1 MQPPMQPS
9 PLIYFAASIKYLL
22 ASNIVDFLKTLSSHR
37 NEQVNSK
44 INMNELNQ
52 QNSGG
57 ITAAGVDKI
66 RTMIEGFDDISH
78 GGLPVGRTTLVS
90 GTSGTGKTLLAVQFL
105 RNGIVDF
112 NEPGVFVTFEESPA
126 DIIKNAFSFGWD
138 LQKFVDEGKLFIL
151 DASPDP
157 DGQDVVGNFDLSA
170 LIERIQY
177 AIRKYKAK
185 RVSIDSVTAVFQQY
199 DAVSVVR
206 REIFRIVA
214 RLKQVGVTTIMTTE
228 RMDEYGQVAR
238 FGVEEFVSD
247 NVVILRNVLEGERR
261 RRTIEIL
268 KLRGTTH
275 MQGEYPFTMTH
286 QGINIFPLGAM
297 RLTQRS
303 SNVRVS
309 SGVKTLDEMCGGGYF
324 KDSIILA
331 TGATGTGKTMLVS
344 KFLEESCVRG
354 ERVIL
359 FAYEES
365 RAQLS
370 RNASSWGIDFEELEQ
385 QGLLKILCAYP
396 ESAGLEDHL
405 QTIKQ
410 EIADFKPARIA
421 IDSLSAIARGV
432 SNNAF
437 RQFVIGVTGFAKQE
451 EITGFFTN
459 TTDQF
464 MGSNSI
470 TNTHISTITDTIL
483 MLQYV
488 EIRGEMSRAINVF
501 KMRGS
506 WHDKGIREYIISD
519 RGLEIKDSFRNFER
533 IISGSPTRIAVDE
546 KTELSRIIRGVQRDE
561 E

>member
-1 MQPPMQPS
+1 MSQ
-9 PLIYFAASIKYLL
+9 
-22 ASNIVDFLKTLSSHR
+22 
-37 NEQVNSK
+37 
-44 INMNELNQ
+44 LNPTESRQ
-52 QNSGG
+52 DESVLM
-57 ITAAGVDKI
+57 GVHKI

-105 RNGIVDF
+105 YNGISYFDDA
-112 NEPGVFVTFEESPA
+112 GVFVTFEESPT
-126 DIIKNAFSFGWD
+126 DIIKNAYSFGWD
-138 LQKFVDEGKLFIL
+138 LQKLINEGKLFIL

-157 DGQDVVGNFDLSA
+157 EGQEVVGNFDLSA

-185 RVSIDSVTAVFQQY
+185 RVSIDSITAIFQQY
-199 DAVSVVR
+199 DAASVVR
-206 REIFRIVA
+206 REIFRLVA
-214 RLKQVGVTTIMTTE
+214 RLKQIGVTTVMTTE
-228 RMDEYGQVAR
+228 RIEEYGPVAR

-247 NVVILRNVLEGERR
+247 NVVIVRNVLEGERR

-275 MQGEYPFTMTH
+275 MKGEYPFTITN

-309 SGVKTLDEMCGGGYF
+309 SGVKTLDEMCGGGFF

-331 TGATGTGKTMLVS
+331 TGATGTGKTLLVS
-344 KFLEESCVRG
+344 KFIQDACLRDD
-354 ERVIL
+354 RAIL

-370 RNASSWGIDFEELEQ
+370 RNAYSWGIDFEEMEQ
-385 QGLLKILCAYP
+385 KGLLKILCSYP

-405 QTIKQ
+405 QIIKS
-410 EIADFKPARIA
+410 EIAEFKPSRIA
-421 IDSLSAIARGV
+421 IDSLSALARGV

-437 RQFVIGVTGFAKQE
+437 RQFVIGVTGYAKQE

-464 MGSNSI
+464 MGSHSI
-470 TNTHISTITDTIL
+470 TDSHISTITDTIL

-506 WHDKGIREYIISD
+506 WHDTAIREYTISEE
-519 RGLEIKDSFRNFER
+519 GPEIKDSFRNYER
-533 IISGSPTRIAVDE
+533 IISGSPSRIAVDE
-546 KTELSRIIRGVQRDE
+546 KSELSRIVQGVRDKSE
-561 E
+561 DEL

>member
-1 MQPPMQPS
+1 MSKTNPIEPQ
-9 PLIYFAASIKYLL
+9 AEL
-22 ASNIVDFLKTLSSHR
+22 APV
-37 NEQVNSK
+37 
-44 INMNELNQ
+44 
-52 QNSGG
+52 
-57 ITAAGVDKI
+57 GVQKI

-78 GGLPVGRTTLVS
+78 GGLPLGRTTLFS
-90 GTSGTGKTLLAVQFL
+90 GTSGTGKTLFAVQFL
-105 RNGIVDF
+105 YNGIAYFD
-112 NEPGVFVTFEESPA
+112 EPGVFVTFEESPT
-126 DIIKNAFSFGWD
+126 DIIKNASSFGWD
-138 LQKFVDEGKLFIL
+138 LQRLIDEGKLFIL

-157 DGQDVVGNFDLSA
+157 EGQEVVGNFDLSA

-199 DAVSVVR
+199 DAASVVR
-206 REIFRIVA
+206 REIFRLVA
-214 RLKQVGVTTIMTTE
+214 RLKQIGVTTVMTTE
-228 RMDEYGQVAR
+228 RLEEYGPVAR

-247 NVVILRNVLEGERR
+247 NVAIVRNVLEGERR

-275 MQGEYPFTMTH
+275 MKGEYPFTMTNN
-286 QGINIFPLGAM
+286 GINIFPLGAM

-309 SGVKTLDEMCGGGYF
+309 SGIKTLDEMCGGGFF

-331 TGATGTGKTMLVS
+331 TGATGTGKTLLVS
-344 KFLEESCVRG
+344 KFLQVACTNN
-354 ERVIL
+354 ERAIL

-370 RNASSWGIDFEELEQ
+370 RNAYSWGIDFEEMEQ
-385 QGLLKILCAYP
+385 KGLLRILCTYP

-405 QTIKQ
+405 QMIKS
-410 EIADFKPARIA
+410 EIAEFKPSRIA
-421 IDSLSAIARGV
+421 IDSLSALARGV

-437 RQFVIGVTGFAKQE
+437 RQFVIGVTGYAKQE
-451 EITGFFTN
+451 EITGFCTN
-459 TTDQF
+459 TTDHF
-464 MGSNSI
+464 MGSHSI
-470 TNTHISTITDTIL
+470 TDSHISTITDTIL

-506 WHDKGIREYIISD
+506 WHEKGIREYTISD
-519 RGLEIKDSFRNFER
+519 EGAEIKDSFRNYER

-546 KTELSRIIRGVQRDE
+546 KSELSRIVRGMRENSDDRE
-561 E
+561 I

>member
-1 MQPPMQPS
+1 
-9 PLIYFAASIKYLL
+9 
-22 ASNIVDFLKTLSSHR
+22 
-37 NEQVNSK
+37 
-44 INMNELNQ
+44 MNPTNQIGQ
-52 QNSGG
+52 QNESVKV
-57 ITAAGVDKI
+57 GVEKI
-66 RTMIEGFDDISH
+66 RTLIEGFDDISH
-78 GGLPVGRTTLVS
+78 GGLPVGRATLVS
-90 GTSGTGKTLLAVQFL
+90 GTSGTGKTLLAAQFIY
-105 RNGIVDF
+105 NGITFFD
-112 NEPGVFVTFEESPA
+112 EPGVFVTFEESPT
-126 DIIKNAFSFGWD
+126 DIIKNAYSFGWD
-138 LQKFVDEGKLFIL
+138 LQKLIEDGKLFIL

-157 DGQDVVGNFDLSA
+157 EGQDVVGNFDLSA
-170 LIERIQY
+170 LIERLQY

-199 DAVSVVR
+199 DAASVVR
-206 REIFRIVA
+206 REIFRLVA

-228 RMDEYGQVAR
+228 REQEYGPVAR

-247 NVVILRNVLEGERR
+247 NVAILRNVLEGERR

-275 MQGEYPFTMTH
+275 MKGEYPFTITND
-286 QGINIFPLGAM
+286 GINIFPLGAM

-303 SNVRVS
+303 SNARVS
-309 SGVKTLDEMCGGGYF
+309 SGVKTLDEMCGGGFF

-331 TGATGTGKTMLVS
+331 TGATGTGKTLLVS
-344 KFLEESCVRG
+344 KFIQNACDRN
-354 ERVIL
+354 ERAIL

-370 RNASSWGIDFEELEQ
+370 RNAYSWGIDFEDFEQ
-385 QGLLKILCAYP
+385 KGLLKIICAYP

-405 QTIKQ
+405 QIIKT
-410 EIADFKPARIA
+410 EIAAFKPSRIA
-421 IDSLSAIARGV
+421 IDSLSALARGV
-432 SNNAF
+432 SNNTF

-464 MGSNSI
+464 MGSHSI
-470 TNTHISTITDTIL
+470 TDSHISTITDTIL

-506 WHDKGIREYIISD
+506 WHDKGIREYTISE
-519 RGLEIKDSFRNFER
+519 RGAEIKDSFRNYER
-533 IISGSPTRIAVDE
+533 IISGSPSRIMVDE
-546 KTELSRIIRGVQRDE
+546 KTQLSRIVKGVQGKTGDDE

>member
-1 MQPPMQPS
+1 MNKTNPIGQQD
-9 PLIYFAASIKYLL
+9 KL
-22 ASNIVDFLKTLSSHR
+22 AP
-37 NEQVNSK
+37 
-44 INMNELNQ
+44 
-52 QNSGG
+52 
-57 ITAAGVDKI
+57 AGVQKI
-66 RTMIEGFDDISH
+66 RTMIEGFDDITH
-78 GGLPVGRTTLVS
+78 GGLPMGRTTLIS

-105 RNGIVDF
+105 YNGISHFDDA
-112 NEPGVFVTFEESPA
+112 GVFVTFEESPG
-126 DIIKNAFSFGWD
+126 DIIKNASSFGWD
-138 LQKFVDEGKLFIL
+138 LQQLINDGKLFIL

-157 DGQDVVGNFDLSA
+157 EGQEVVGNFDLSA

-199 DAVSVVR
+199 EAASVVR
-206 REIFRIVA
+206 REIFRLVA
-214 RLKQVGVTTIMTTE
+214 RLKQIGVTTVMTTE
-228 RMDEYGQVAR
+228 RIEEYGPVAR

-247 NVVILRNVLEGERR
+247 NVAIVRNVLEGERR

-275 MQGEYPFTMTH
+275 MKGEYPFTMTN

-309 SGVKTLDEMCGGGYF
+309 SGVKILDEMCGGGFF

-331 TGATGTGKTMLVS
+331 TGATGTGKTLLVS
-344 KFLEESCVRG
+344 KFLQDACVRG
-354 ERVIL
+354 ERAIL

-365 RAQLS
+365 RAQMS
-370 RNASSWGIDFEELEQ
+370 RNAYSWGIDFEELEQ
-385 QGLLKILCAYP
+385 QGLLKILCTYP

-405 QTIKQ
+405 QIIKS
-410 EIADFKPARIA
+410 EIAEFKPSRIA
-421 IDSLSAIARGV
+421 IDSLSALARGV
-432 SNNAF
+432 SDNAF
-437 RQFVIGVTGFAKQE
+437 RQFVIGVTGYAKQE
-451 EITGFFTN
+451 EVTGFFTN

-464 MGSNSI
+464 MGSHSI
-470 TNTHISTITDTIL
+470 TDSHISTITDTIL

-506 WHDKGIREYIISD
+506 WHEKGIREYTISSD
-519 RGLEIKDSFRNFER
+519 GPEIKDSFKNYER
-533 IISGSPTRIAVDE
+533 IISGSPTRISVDE
-546 KTELSRIIRGVQRDE
+546 KSELARIVQGMKSSAGE
-561 E
+561 GTGI

>member
-1 MQPPMQPS
+1 MTQTNQ
-9 PLIYFAASIKYLL
+9 
-22 ASNIVDFLKTLSSHR
+22 
-37 NEQVNSK
+37 NEQQPRLAVV
-44 INMNELNQ
+44 
-52 QNSGG
+52 
-57 ITAAGVDKI
+57 GVQKI
-66 RTMIEGFDDISH
+66 RTLIEGFDDISH

-90 GTSGTGKTLLAVQFL
+90 GTSGTGKTLFAVQFL
-105 RNGIVDF
+105 YNGITQFD
-112 NEPGVFVTFEESPA
+112 EAGIFVTFEEAPA
-126 DIIKNAFSFGWD
+126 DIIKNACSFGWD
-138 LQKFVDEGKLFIL
+138 LQKLVDEGKLFIL

-157 DGQDVVGNFDLSA
+157 EGQDVIGNFDLSA

-199 DAVSVVR
+199 DAASVVR
-206 REIFRIVA
+206 REIFRLVA
-214 RLKQVGVTTIMTTE
+214 RLKQVGATTVMTTE
-228 RMDEYGQVAR
+228 RVEEYGPVAR

-247 NVVILRNVLEGERR
+247 NVVIVRNVLEGERR

-275 MQGEYPFTMTH
+275 MKGEYPFTITN
-286 QGINIFPLGAM
+286 QGVNIFPLGAM

-309 SGVKTLDEMCGGGYF
+309 CGVKTLDDMCGGGFF

-331 TGATGTGKTMLVS
+331 TGATGTGKTLLVS
-344 KFLEESCVRG
+344 KFLQDGCLIG
-354 ERVIL
+354 ERSLL

-370 RNASSWGIDFEELEQ
+370 RNAYSWGIDFEDMEQ
-385 QGLLKILCAYP
+385 KGLLKIICAYP

-405 QTIKQ
+405 QIIKS
-410 EIADFKPARIA
+410 EIAEFKPSRIA
-421 IDSLSAIARGV
+421 IDSLSALARGV
-432 SNNAF
+432 SKNAF

-464 MGSNSI
+464 MGSHSI
-470 TNTHISTITDTIL
+470 TDSHISTITDSIIL
-483 MLQYV
+483 LQYV

-506 WHDKGIREYIISD
+506 WHDKGIREYIISEQ
-519 RGLEIKDSFRNFER
+519 GPEIRDSFRNFER
-533 IISGSPTRIAVDE
+533 IISGSPTRVAVDE
-546 KTELSRIIRGVQRDE
+546 KNELSRIVRGFQEKTADE
-561 E
+561 KL

>member
-1 MQPPMQPS
+1 MSQLYPTEQTQNEVTPM
-9 PLIYFAASIKYLL
+9 
-22 ASNIVDFLKTLSSHR
+22 
-37 NEQVNSK
+37 
-44 INMNELNQ
+44 
-52 QNSGG
+52 
-57 ITAAGVDKI
+57 GVQKI

-78 GGLPVGRTTLVS
+78 GGLPIGRTTLVS

-105 RNGIVDF
+105 YNGIVHFDD
-112 NEPGVFVTFEESPA
+112 PGVFVTFEESPS
-126 DIIKNAFSFGWD
+126 DIIKNASSFGWD
-138 LQKFVDEGKLFIL
+138 LQRLMNEGKLFIL

-157 DGQDVVGNFDLSA
+157 EGQDVVGNFDLSA

-185 RVSIDSVTAVFQQY
+185 RVSVDSITAIFQQY
-199 DAVSVVR
+199 DAASVVR
-206 REIFRIVA
+206 REIFRLVA

-228 RMDEYGQVAR
+228 RVEEYGPVAR

-247 NVVILRNVLEGERR
+247 NVVIVRNVLEGERR

-275 MQGEYPFTMTH
+275 MKGEYPFTMTN

-303 SNVRVS
+303 SNARVS
-309 SGVKTLDEMCGGGYF
+309 SGVKTLDEMCGGGFF

-331 TGATGTGKTMLVS
+331 TGATGTGKTLLVS
-344 KFLEESCVRG
+344 KFIQDACMRG
-354 ERVIL
+354 DRAIL

-365 RAQLS
+365 RAQLT
-370 RNASSWGIDFEELEQ
+370 RNGLSWGIDFEEMEQ
-385 QGLLKILCAYP
+385 KGLLKILCTYP

-405 QTIKQ
+405 QIIQ
-410 EIADFKPARIA
+410 SEIAEFKPSRIA
-421 IDSLSAIARGV
+421 IDSLSALARGV

-437 RQFVIGVTGFAKQE
+437 RQFVIGVTGYAKQE

-470 TNTHISTITDTIL
+470 TDSHISTITDTIL

-488 EIRGEMSRAINVF
+488 EIRGDMARAINVF

-506 WHDKGIREYIISD
+506 WHDTGIREYTISE
-519 RGLEIKDSFRNFER
+519 RGPEIRNSFRDYER
-533 IISGSPTRIAVDE
+533 IISGSPTRISVNE
-546 KTELSRIIRGVQRDE
+546 KNELSRIVQGVRDKSGE
-561 E
+561 

>member
-1 MQPPMQPS
+1 MSKMNPIEPQ
-9 PLIYFAASIKYLL
+9 AEL
-22 ASNIVDFLKTLSSHR
+22 APV
-37 NEQVNSK
+37 
-44 INMNELNQ
+44 
-52 QNSGG
+52 
-57 ITAAGVDKI
+57 GVQKI

-78 GGLPVGRTTLVS
+78 GGLPLGRTTLFS
-90 GTSGTGKTLLAVQFL
+90 GTSGTGKTLFAVQFL
-105 RNGIVDF
+105 YNGIAYFD
-112 NEPGVFVTFEESPA
+112 EPGVFVTFEESPT
-126 DIIKNAFSFGWD
+126 DIIKNASSFGWD
-138 LQKFVDEGKLFIL
+138 LQRLIDEGKLFIL

-157 DGQDVVGNFDLSA
+157 EGQEVVGNFDLSA

-199 DAVSVVR
+199 DAASVVR
-206 REIFRIVA
+206 REIFRLVA
-214 RLKQVGVTTIMTTE
+214 RLKQIGVTTVMTTE
-228 RMDEYGQVAR
+228 RLEEYGPVAR

-247 NVVILRNVLEGERR
+247 NVAIVRNVLEGERR

-275 MQGEYPFTMTH
+275 MKGEYPFTMTNN
-286 QGINIFPLGAM
+286 GINIFPLGAM

-331 TGATGTGKTMLVS
+331 TGATGTGKTLLVS
-344 KFLEESCVRG
+344 KFLQVACTNN
-354 ERVIL
+354 ERAIL

-370 RNASSWGIDFEELEQ
+370 RNAYSWGIDFEEMEQ
-385 QGLLKILCAYP
+385 KGLLRILCTYP

-405 QTIKQ
+405 QMIKS
-410 EIADFKPARIA
+410 EIAEFKPSRIA
-421 IDSLSAIARGV
+421 IDSLSALARGI

-437 RQFVIGVTGFAKQE
+437 RQFVIGVTGYAKQE

-459 TTDQF
+459 TTDHF
-464 MGSNSI
+464 MGSHSI
-470 TNTHISTITDTIL
+470 TDSHISTITDTIL

-506 WHDKGIREYIISD
+506 WHEKGIREYTISEA
-519 RGLEIKDSFRNFER
+519 GPEIKDSFRNYER

-546 KTELSRIIRGVQRDE
+546 KTELSRIVRGMRENIDDTE
-561 E
+561 I

>member
-1 MQPPMQPS
+1 MDPTHS
-9 PLIYFAASIKYLL
+9 SATPL
-22 ASNIVDFLKTLSSHR
+22 V
-37 NEQVNSK
+37 
-44 INMNELNQ
+44 
-52 QNSGG
+52 
-57 ITAAGVDKI
+57 GVEKI
-66 RTMIEGFDDISH
+66 RTMMEGFDDITH

-90 GTSGTGKTLLAVQFL
+90 GTSGTGKTLIAVQFL
-105 RNGIVDF
+105 YNGIVQFD
-112 NEPGVFVTFEESPA
+112 EAGIFVTFEETTA
-126 DIIKNAFSFGWD
+126 DIIKNAVGFRWD
-138 LQKFVDEGKLFIL
+138 LQQLVDTGKLFIL

-157 DGQDVVGNFDLSA
+157 EGQEVVGSFDFSA

-177 AIRKYKAK
+177 AVRKYKAT
-185 RVSIDSVTAVFQQY
+185 RVSIDSVTALFQQY
-199 DAVSVVR
+199 DSASVVR
-206 REIFRIVA
+206 REIQRLVS
-214 RLKQVGVTTIMTTE
+214 RLKQIGVTTIMTTE
-228 RMDEYGQVAR
+228 RLDEYGPVAR

-247 NVVILRNVLEGERR
+247 NVVIVRNVLEGERR

-275 MQGEYPFTMTH
+275 MKGEYPFTITSD

-303 SNVRVS
+303 SNARVS
-309 SGVKTLDEMCGGGYF
+309 SGIPILDQMCGGGFF

-331 TGATGTGKTMLVS
+331 TGATGTGKTLLVS
-344 KFLEESCVRG
+344 QFLAEGCRQG

-370 RNASSWGIDFEELEQ
+370 RNAYSWGIDFEELEQ
-385 QGLLKILCAYP
+385 QGLLKISCAYP

-405 QTIKQ
+405 QIIKS
-410 EIADFKPARIA
+410 EIAEFKPSRMA
-421 IDSLSAIARGV
+421 IDSLSALARGV

-437 RQFVIGVTGFAKQE
+437 RQFVIGATGFAKQE

-464 MGSNSI
+464 MGSHSI
-470 TNTHISTITDTIL
+470 TDSHISTITDTII

-488 EIRGEMSRAINVF
+488 EIRGEMSRALNVF

-506 WHDKGIREYIISD
+506 WHDKAIREYVISAQ
-519 RGLEIKDSFRNFER
+519 GPEIKDTFRNFER
-533 IISGSPTRIAVDE
+533 IISGSPTRVSVDE
-546 KTELSRIIRGVQRDE
+546 RSDLARIAKGLKSELEDS
-561 E
+561 

>member
-1 MQPPMQPS
+1 MRENDQPEKNNT
-9 PLIYFAASIKYLL
+9 PLF
-22 ASNIVDFLKTLSSHR
+22 
-37 NEQVNSK
+37 
-44 INMNELNQ
+44 
-52 QNSGG
+52 GG
-57 ITAAGVDKI
+57 VEKI

-90 GTSGTGKTLLAVQFL
+90 GTSGTGKTLFSLQFL
-105 RNGIVDF
+105 FNGISYLE
-112 NEPGVFVTFEESPA
+112 EPGVFVTFEESPY
-126 DIIKNAFSFGWD
+126 DIIKNAYIFGWD
-138 LQKFVDEGKLFIL
+138 LQGLINDGKLFIL

-157 DGQDVVGNFDLSA
+157 EGQDIVGNFDLSA
-170 LIERIQY
+170 LIERLQY

-185 RVSIDSVTAVFQQY
+185 RVAIDSITAVFQQY
-199 DAVSVVR
+199 EAIGVVR
-206 REIFRIVA
+206 REIFRLVA
-214 RLKQVGVTTIMTTE
+214 RLKLLNVTTIITTE
-228 RMDEYGQVAR
+228 RTEEYGPVAC

-247 NVVILRNVLEGERR
+247 NVVIVRNVLEGERR

-275 MQGEYPFTMTH
+275 MKGEYPFTITNE
-286 QGINIFPLGAM
+286 GVNIFPLGAM

-309 SGVKTLDEMCGGGYF
+309 SGVTTLDDMCGGGFF

-331 TGATGTGKTMLVS
+331 TGATGTGKTLLVS
-344 KFLEESCVRG
+344 KFLQNGCKNS
-354 ERVIL
+354 ERAIL

-370 RNASSWGIDFEELEQ
+370 RNASSWGIEFEDLER
-385 QGLLKILCAYP
+385 QGLLKIICTYP
-396 ESAGLEDHL
+396 ESTGLEDHL
-405 QTIKQ
+405 QIIKS

-421 IDSLSAIARGV
+421 IDSLSALARGV

-437 RQFVIGVTGFAKQE
+437 RQFVIGVTGYAKQE

-464 MGSNSI
+464 MGSHSI
-470 TNTHISTITDTIL
+470 TDSHISTITDTIL

-506 WHDKGIREYIISD
+506 WHDKGIREYNITAD
-519 RGLEIKDSFRNFER
+519 GPEIKDSFRNYER
-533 IISGSPTRIAVDE
+533 IVSGAPTRVSIDE
-546 KTELSRIIRGVQRDE
+546 KAELSRIVKSFQDKDSNDASS
-561 E
+561 

>member
-1 MQPPMQPS
+1 MDPNTSTDQPQG
-9 PLIYFAASIKYLL
+9 
-22 ASNIVDFLKTLSSHR
+22 
-37 NEQVNSK
+37 NEPGK
-44 INMNELNQ
+44 Q
-52 QNSGG
+52 QRQGMV
-57 ITAAGVDKI
+57 GVQKI
-66 RTMIEGFDDISH
+66 RTLIEGFDDISH
-78 GGLPVGRTTLVS
+78 GGLPEGRTTLVS
-90 GTSGTGKTLLAVQFL
+90 GTSGTGKTLCAIQFL
-105 RNGIVDF
+105 YNGMMQFDD
-112 NEPGVFVTFEESPA
+112 PGVFVTFEESTA
-126 DIIKNAFSFGWD
+126 DIIKNAVSFGWN
-138 LQKFVDEGKLFIL
+138 LQALIDEGKLFIL

-157 DGQDVVGNFDLSA
+157 EGQEVVGSFDFSA

-185 RVSIDSVTAVFQQY
+185 RVSIDSVTALFQQY
-199 DAVSVVR
+199 DSASMVR
-206 REIFRIVA
+206 REILRLVW
-214 RLKQVGVTTIMTTE
+214 RLKQVGVTTIITTE
-228 RMDEYGQVAR
+228 RLEEYGPVAR

-261 RRTIEIL
+261 RRTMEIL

-275 MQGEYPFTMTH
+275 MKGEYPFTITTD
-286 QGINIFPLGAM
+286 GVNIFPLGAM

-303 SNVRVS
+303 SNVRVP
-309 SGVKTLDEMCGGGYF
+309 SGVKTLDEMCGGGFF

-331 TGATGTGKTMLVS
+331 TGATGTGKTLLVS
-344 KFLEESCVRG
+344 KFLKEACANG
-354 ERVIL
+354 ERAIL

-370 RNASSWGIDFEELEQ
+370 RNAYSWGIDFEDMEQ
-385 QGLLKILCAYP
+385 QGLLKIICAYP

-405 QTIKQ
+405 QIIKS
-410 EIADFKPARIA
+410 EIAEFKPSRIA
-421 IDSLSAIARGV
+421 IDSLSALARGV

-470 TNTHISTITDTIL
+470 TDSHISTITDTII

-488 EIRGEMSRAINVF
+488 EIRGEMSRALNVF

-506 WHDKGIREYIISD
+506 WHDKGIREYTISSQ
-519 RGLEIKDSFRNFER
+519 GPEIKDSFRNFER
-533 IISGSPTRIAVDE
+533 IISGSPTKVVSDERAPLRRIAEGLKGDE
-546 KTELSRIIRGVQRDE
+546 DK
-561 E
+561 

>member
-1 MQPPMQPS
+1 M
-9 PLIYFAASIKYLL
+9 
-22 ASNIVDFLKTLSSHR
+22 
-37 NEQVNSK
+37 
-44 INMNELNQ
+44 Q
-52 QNSGG
+52 QNNYDGQQTG
-57 ITAAGVDKI
+57 ITLEGVYKI

-90 GTSGTGKTLLAVQFL
+90 GTSGTGKTLFAIQFL
-105 RNGIVDF
+105 YNGITQF
-112 NEPGVFVTFEESPA
+112 NEPGIFVTFEESPI
-126 DIIKNAFSFGWD
+126 DIIKNAYSFGWN
-138 LQKFVDEGKLFIL
+138 LQQLIDDGKLFIL

-157 DGQDVVGNFDLSA
+157 EGQDVVGNFDLSA

-177 AIRKYKAK
+177 AIRKYKAG

-199 DAVSVVR
+199 DVASVVR
-206 REIFRIVA
+206 REIFRLVA
-214 RLKQVGVTTIMTTE
+214 RLKQVGATTIMTTE
-228 RMDEYGQVAR
+228 RVEEYGPVAR

-247 NVVILRNVLEGERR
+247 NVVIVRNVLEGERR

-275 MQGEYPFTMTH
+275 MKGEYPFTITN
-286 QGINIFPLGAM
+286 QGISIFPLGAM

-309 SGVKTLDEMCGGGYF
+309 SGVKTLDEMCGGGFF

-331 TGATGTGKTMLVS
+331 TGATGTGKTLLVS
-344 KFLEESCVRG
+344 KFLQDGCRAS
-354 ERVIL
+354 ERALL

-370 RNASSWGIDFEELEQ
+370 RNAYSWGINFEELEQ
-385 QGLLKILCAYP
+385 QGLLKIICAYP

-405 QTIKQ
+405 QIIKS
-410 EIADFKPARIA
+410 EIADFKPSRIA
-421 IDSLSAIARGV
+421 IDSLSALARGV

-470 TNTHISTITDTIL
+470 TDSHISTITDTIL
-483 MLQYV
+483 LLQYV

-506 WHDKGIREYIISD
+506 WHDTGIREYIISEN
-519 RGLEIKDSFRNFER
+519 GPEIKDSFRNFER
-533 IISGSPTRIAVDE
+533 IISGSPTRISVDE
-546 KTELSRIIRGVQRDE
+546 KSELSRIVRGFQEKSGDE
-561 E
+561 LEE